1 MHHGKRDPAPA
12 YQKATGHAAAAIRAG
27 MGQLVSDSNS
37 KR

>member
-12 YQKATGHAAAAIRAG
+12 YQIATGHAAAAFRAG